1 MIITVIGVIAVAIA
15 ALWLYRPPTTTER
28 TEHRVSSEIV
38 PVDAPGFTGSPVTP
52 EVFHGAYE
60 TYDGE
65 IPTNGMLFIPEG
77 LHVPGRHEATPENSE
92 YHAERLIER
101 FTEQLDTE
109 RVLRAWMERNFRE
122 PTAELIDYGMG
133 GRR

>member
-15 ALWLYRPPTTTER
+15 ALWLYQPKTEK
-28 TEHRVSSEIV
+28 
-38 PVDAPGFTGSPVTP
+38 PDAPGFTGSPVTP

>member
-1 MIITVIGVIAVAIA
+1 MIITVIGVIAVTIA
-15 ALWLYRPPTTTER
+15 ALWLYRPPATTER
-28 TEHRVSSEIV
+28 FEHTASNKVVAMELV
-38 PVDAPGFTGSPVTP
+38 PLSANEASLYV
-52 EVFHGAYE
+52 
-60 TYDGE
+60 
-65 IPTNGMLFIPEG
+65 L
-77 LHVPGRHEATPENSE
+77 GRHAATPENSD